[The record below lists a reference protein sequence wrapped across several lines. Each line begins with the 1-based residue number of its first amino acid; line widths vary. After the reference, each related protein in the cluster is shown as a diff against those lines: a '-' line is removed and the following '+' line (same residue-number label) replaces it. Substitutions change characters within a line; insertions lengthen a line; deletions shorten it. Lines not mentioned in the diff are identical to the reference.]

1 VNYLKPVLDSLPVEL
16 NTDQRKAAVNML
28 IRNADVFSK
37 HEYDLGC
44 TSMTCVVLT
53 FNINT
58 GDHRPV
64 AQPLRPHPHA
74 HLDVIHR
81 RMLQAGIIEPAT
93 SPWSANVVLVKK
105 PGDPQNMRLTLDY
118 RFLNNCTY
126 KDKFPLP
133 RINDCLDAMSGSTCV
148 STLDMSSSFNQ
159 VPINPHDR
167 DKTAFI
173 IRRGQFRYI
182 VMPMGTTNSPSTFSR
197 LMSLVLRGRTWITCV
212 VFIDD
217 SIIIAEFQ

>member
-1 VNYLKPVLDSLPVEL
+1 VRAVDLADPSSLFNPTGELSYLKPIMDSLPAEL
-16 NTDQRKAAVNML
+16 DSDQREAAADLL

-44 TSMTCVVLT
+44 TDLLT

-64 AQPLRPHPHA
+64 AQPLRPHPRA
-74 HLDVIHR
+74 HLDVIDR
-81 RMLQAGIIEPAT
+81 QVDSMLQAGIIEPAA

-105 PGDPQNMRLTLDY
+105 PGDPQKMRLTLDF
-118 RFLNNCTY
+118 RFLNQCTY

-133 RINDCLDAMSGSTCV
+133 RINDCLDAMNGSTCF

-173 IRRGQFRYI
+173 TRRGQFRFF
-182 VMPMGTTNSPSTFSR
+182 VHPLPACSAKGG
-197 LMSLVLRGRTWITCV
+197 LLL
-212 VFIDD
+212 
-217 SIIIAEFQ
+217 